1 MALKDKLQNKKLLY
15 SLAGALVVILIIGGT
30 LYYLYTL
37 QSIYIDKSEIVA
49 SEIDLSPTIG
59 GPLQEV
65 MVKAGDQVSENEVV
79 ARVGDELIK
88 AKSAGIVIN
97 VNDNIGMNFTAR
109 QTVVAIIDPN
119 NLRVVGHLDEDKGLA
134 DVRIGQSATFI
145 VDAYGSK
152 KYLGVVDEISE
163 LPSNVGVVFSI
174 SDKRAIKQYDIKV
187 RFNINDYPELKNGMS
202 AKIWISK

>member
-1 MALKDKLQNKKLLY
+1 MALKDKLQNKKFLY
-15 SLAGALVVILIIGGT
+15 SLAAALVAVLVIGGT
-30 LYYLYTL
+30 VYYLYTL
-37 QSIYIDKSEIVA
+37 RSVYIDESEIVA

-59 GPLQEV
+59 GALQEV
-65 MVKAGDQVSENEVV
+65 MVKAGDQVSEDEVV

-97 VNDNIGMNFTAR
+97 VNDNIGMNFAAG

-119 NLRVVGHLDEDKGLA
+119 DLRVVGHLDEDKGLA
-134 DVRIGQSATFI
+134 NVHVGQSAVFTVDTF
-145 VDAYGSK
+145 GSK

-163 LPSNVGVVFSI
+163 IPTSAGVVFNI
-174 SDKRAIKQYDIKV
+174 SDTRQVKQYDVKV

-202 AKIWISK
+202 AKIWVSK